1 MMKRWLGIA
10 TLGWMTIP
18 SQALAC
24 AVCGDPEDTASQ
36 VAYIAMTA
44 MLTLLPFAL
53 VGGIGFYIW
62 KKLQQQ
68 ELEELSADDLSVH

>member
-1 MMKRWLGIA
+1 MMKRWLGMA
-10 TLGWMTIP
+10 TVGWMVFP

-36 VAYIAMTA
+36 VAYITMTA

-53 VGGIGFYIW
+53 VGGIAFYIW

-68 ELEELSADDLSVH
+68 ELEELTAEDLSAH